1 MTLTVAIA
9 GLGAIGMV
17 VARRLDAGIPGLAL
31 AAVSGRDPAKTQ
43 GQVAGFRAP
52 PKVKDGALLGEHA
65 DVVVDCAPGP
75 QLGALAEPA
84 LARGRTFVTVNA
96 AVLLDRLDLVDK
108 AREGGGRII
117 VPTGGLLGF
126 DAVRAA
132 AKGKV
137 ERVTMKT
144 RKPPKGLAGAPHL
157 VATGIDVMAMTETA
171 CIFRGSAREAAK
183 GFPANVN
190 VAAALSLAGIG
201 PDATRVEI
209 WCEPGSTRNIHT
221 IEVEAEAARF
231 TMTIENVPSAENPRT
246 GRLTPLS
253 VIACLE
259 GLVSPLKIGS

>member
-17 VARRLDAGIPGLAL
+17 VARRLDAGMPGLAL
-31 AAVSGRDPAKTQ
+31 AAVAGRDMEKTRAA
-43 GQVAGFRAP
+43 VAGFRAAP
-52 PKVKDGALLGEHA
+52 PVMDAARLGEVA
-65 DVVVDCAPGP
+65 EIVVDCAPGP
-75 QLGALAEPA
+75 QLGAIGEPA
-84 LARGRTFVTVNA
+84 LARGRIFVTVNA
-96 AVLLDRLDLVDK
+96 AILLDRLDLVDK
-108 AREGGGRII
+108 ARAGGGRII

-132 AKGKV
+132 AQGKV
-137 ERVTMKT
+137 ERVTMVT
-144 RKPPKGLAGAPHL
+144 RKPPQGLAGAPYL
-157 VATGIDVMAMTETA
+157 AANGIDVMAMREKTR
-171 CIFRGSAREAAK
+171 IFAGSAREAAR

-201 PDATRVEI
+201 ADATRVEI
-209 WCEPGSTRNIHT
+209 WAEPGSTRNTHT

-253 VIACLE
+253 VLACLE
-259 GLVSPLKIGS
+259 GLVSPLRVGS